1 MKEKKKDEYVLAE
14 IVDNEDGITAEN
26 TETEVSGS
34 VNFREEVEA
43 SEIVKRE

>member
-1 MKEKKKDEYVLAE
+1 MEEKKKDEYVLAE
-14 IVDNEDGITAEN
+14 IVDNEEGITAEN
-26 TETEVSGS
+26 TEIEVSGS